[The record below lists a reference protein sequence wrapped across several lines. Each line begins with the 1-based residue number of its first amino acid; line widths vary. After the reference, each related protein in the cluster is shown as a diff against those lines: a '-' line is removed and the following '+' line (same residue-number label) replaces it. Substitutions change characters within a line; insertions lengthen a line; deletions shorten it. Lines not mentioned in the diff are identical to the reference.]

1 MSALKF
7 VIVVFACKS
16 NKYYITMFKT
26 SDYTFS
32 NFDSGDN
39 EEFEEES
46 INLVKKNEFTY
57 KYPITTLIELI
68 QTNELLD
75 VDKITKKYMIKYNIQ
90 NVRGGTYNKIILTDW
105 QLKSLNNEFETIKF
119 DNETN
124 INIDIIKDYDTL
136 EKIDTQIKI
145 LEDIYTNMQNIK
157 QTIEQTNF
165 IYEVILD
172 DIKFVMKIT
181 KDIEQNNMKIQKLQQ
196 EIQQGIQQEI
206 QEKNQELYQ
215 KNQQLHQKNQELYQ
229 KNQQLQQNIHQIY
242 QYSNPE
248 IININ
253 NNYIKALKIISFN
266 KIQNKKIQELENK
279 YGQIQSIEQIIELL
293 YMKQIS
299 LLS

>member
-7 VIVVFACKS
+7 VIVVFACES

-145 LEDIYTNMQNIK
+145 LEYIYTNMQNIK

-165 IYEVILD
+165 IYEVILN
-172 DIKFVMKIT
+172 DIKFVMKTT

-196 EIQQGIQQEI
+196 
-206 QEKNQELYQ
+206 LQ
-215 KNQQLHQKNQELYQ
+215 KK
-229 KNQQLQQNIHQIY
+229 QQN
-242 QYSNPE
+242 
-248 IININ
+248 N
-253 NNYIKALKIISFN
+253 NAIM
-266 KIQNKKIQELENK
+266 Q
-279 YGQIQSIEQIIELL
+279 
-293 YMKQIS
+293 
-299 LLS
+299 

>member
-7 VIVVFACKS
+7 VIVVFACIS
-16 NKYYITMFKT
+16 NKYYVTMFKS
-26 SDYTFS
+26 SDYNFS
-32 NFDSGDN
+32 DFDN
-39 EEFEEES
+39 EKYEGIVEEEIEEELKKES
-46 INLVKKNEFTY
+46 VNLVKKNEFTD
-57 KYPITTLIELI
+57 KYPIMSIIEII
-68 QTNELLD
+68 QTNDQLD
-75 VDKITKKYMIKYNIQ
+75 VDKITKRYMIKYNMQ
-90 NVRGGTYNKIILTDW
+90 NVRGGTYNKIILEDW

-172 DIKFVMKIT
+172 DIKFVMKTT

-196 EIQQGIQQEI
+196 
-206 QEKNQELYQ
+206 K
-215 KNQQLHQKNQELYQ
+215 
-229 KNQQLQQNIHQIY
+229 QQNNNATMQYIHQIY

-248 IININ
+248 ILNIN

-279 YGQIQSIEQIIELL
+279 YGQIQSIEQILELL